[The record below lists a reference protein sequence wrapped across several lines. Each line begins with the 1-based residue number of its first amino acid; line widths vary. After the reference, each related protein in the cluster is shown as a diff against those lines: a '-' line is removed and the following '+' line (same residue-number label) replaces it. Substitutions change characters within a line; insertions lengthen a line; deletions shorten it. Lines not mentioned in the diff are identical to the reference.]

1 MNRRIQSPREVRN
14 KLRQLFLNNLFQIVD
29 SAEIYAVSGT
39 SFGLPQHVQELCD
52 DEGYRIL
59 THADRSDLLPGQYLL
74 ETPTPEPA
82 FSPAVS
88 AKMRAYILKCRDLTC
103 QMCGATA
110 GDPDD
115 DDPEYKLRLHIA
127 PLRDANGGGEDGP
140 TNLRVLCS
148 SCHEGV
154 SGTPLDHGPNP
165 ILDQL
170 QSAGGTAQLE
180 TLGWLVKKF
189 PHRAKFFLGDGASG
203 QSH

>member
-1 MNRRIQSPREVRN
+1 
-14 KLRQLFLNNLFQIVD
+14 
-29 SAEIYAVSGT
+29 
-39 SFGLPQHVQELCD
+39 
-52 DEGYRIL
+52 
-59 THADRSDLLPGQYLL
+59 
-74 ETPTPEPA
+74 
-82 FSPAVS
+82 
-88 AKMRAYILKCRDLTC
+88 MRAYILKCRDLTC